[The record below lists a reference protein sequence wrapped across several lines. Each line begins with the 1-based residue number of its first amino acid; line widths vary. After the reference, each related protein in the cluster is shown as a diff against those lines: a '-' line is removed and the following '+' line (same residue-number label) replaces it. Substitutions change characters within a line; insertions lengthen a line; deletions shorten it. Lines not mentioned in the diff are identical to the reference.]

1 MTGDNTV
8 IDLSVTDMAVAAS
21 LVLVSV
27 GISIALKLNME
38 KKLALASVRTVA
50 QLLLIGYVLQRVFE
64 ISTLPALI
72 PVLLFMLL
80 TAAHTAVGRPAR
92 TFTGLGPLAL
102 GTMAVTSLAVTI
114 TATGLIIGV
123 EPWYRPAYLIPL
135 LGMVLGN
142 TMNGVSLAT
151 DHFLETLTE
160 RRHEVEMEL
169 AMGATRWEAAR
180 KPVADAVRRGM
191 IPIINSMMVVGV
203 VSLPGMMT
211 GQILAGTDPAVAVR
225 YQIMIMFMIASGAS
239 LGSMGMVLLSYR
251 RLFNCR
257 HQLLFERIRKRKP

>member
-1 MTGDNTV
+1 MPVENSV
-8 IDLSVTDMAVAAS
+8 IDLSTTDVMIAAA
-21 LVLVSV
+21 LVLISG
-27 GISIALKLNME
+27 GISVALKLKME
-38 KKLALASVRTVA
+38 GKLALASFRTVA
-50 QLLLIGYVLQRVFE
+50 QLLLIGFVLQKVFE

-72 PVLLFMLL
+72 PVVLFMLL

-92 TFTGLGPLAL
+92 TYAGLGPLAFC
-102 GTMAVTSLAVTI
+102 TMAVTSLAVTI

-123 EPWYRPAYLIPL
+123 DPWFRPAYLIPL

-151 DHFLETLTE
+151 DHFLETLSE

-180 KPVADAVRRGM
+180 RPISDSVRRGM

-211 GQILAGTDPAVAVR
+211 GQILAGTDPAVAVK
-225 YQIMIMFMIASGAS
+225 YQIMIMFMIAAGAS
-239 LGSMGMVLLSYR
+239 MGSMGMVLLSYR
-251 RLFNCR
+251 RLFNSR
-257 HQLLFERIRKRKP
+257 HQLLFGRIRARRK

>member
-1 MTGDNTV
+1 MSVENSV
-8 IDLSVTDMAVAAS
+8 IDLSAGDVMIAAG
-21 LVLVSV
+21 LVLISG
-27 GISIALKLNME
+27 GISVALKLNME
-38 KKLALASVRTVA
+38 KKLALASFRTVA
-50 QLLLIGYVLQRVFE
+50 QLLLIGFVLQKVFE

-72 PVLLFMLL
+72 PVVLFMLL

-92 TFTGLGPLAL
+92 TYAGLAPLAFC
-102 GTMAVTSLAVTI
+102 TMAVTSLAVTI

-123 EPWYRPAYLIPL
+123 DPWFRPAYLIPL

-151 DHFLETLTE
+151 DHFLETLSE

-180 KPVADAVRRGM
+180 RPISDSVRRGM

-211 GQILAGTDPAVAVR
+211 GQILAGTNPAVAVK
-225 YQIMIMFMIASGAS
+225 YQIMIMFMIAAGSS
-239 LGSMGMVLLSYR
+239 MGSMGMVLLSYR
-251 RLFNCR
+251 RLFNAR
-257 HQLLFERIRKRKP
+257 HQLLFGRIKGRGK